1 MVDRQEREGSSSP
14 RAPAAP
20 DVTTLMLAD
29 PRRALQWAGALAVGA
44 LVMCGLMW
52 WTDARSVVQWVDDQF
67 LELMERLRWTPTVQ
81 LAKVLAFI
89 GGALCTWLIRA
100 VVLAVLVGRQHWLH
114 LSAFMLAII
123 TSELCIGPLKA
134 LYERPRPPGS
144 LIETSGYSF
153 PSGHAIAAAV
163 TAMGIV
169 IVLMH
174 PGHTR
179 WVWERRAAM
188 YASLMALSR
197 TYLNA
202 HWLSDVVAGALIGSA
217 LAIGWPALLVMWRAR
232 ASRLPERATPE
243 ET

>member
-1 MVDRQEREGSSSP
+1 MVDQPEQHGSPAS
-14 RAPAAP
+14 RAP
-20 DVTTLMLAD
+20 VGRHITTLMLAD
-29 PRRALQWAGALAVGA
+29 PRRALQWAGVLALGAVA
-44 LVMCGLMW
+44 MCGLMW
-52 WTDARSVVQWVDDQF
+52 WTDARSVVQWVDDRF
-67 LELMERLRWTPTVQ
+67 LELTEQLQWTPAVEV
-81 LAKVLAFI
+81 AKTLAFI

-100 VVLAVLVGRQHWLH
+100 VVLAALVRRQHWLH
-114 LSAFMLAII
+114 LSAFMLAIV

-217 LAIGWPALLVMWRAR
+217 LAIGWPALLAIWRVR
-232 ASRLPERATPE
+232 TMRPPERA